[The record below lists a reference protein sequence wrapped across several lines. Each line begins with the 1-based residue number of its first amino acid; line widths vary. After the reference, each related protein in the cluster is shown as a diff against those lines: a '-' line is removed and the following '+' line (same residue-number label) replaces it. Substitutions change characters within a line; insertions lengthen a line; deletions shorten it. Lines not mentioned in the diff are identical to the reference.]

1 MQDWMEIVRPILT
14 NWAKKINCNGIE
26 ATCRKGVSHWL
37 TKKDNNWKEDNVH
50 FELQFQEKV

>member
-1 MQDWMEIVRPILT
+1 MAL
-14 NWAKKINCNGIE
+14 K
-26 ATCRKGVSHWL
+26 ATGRKGVSHWL